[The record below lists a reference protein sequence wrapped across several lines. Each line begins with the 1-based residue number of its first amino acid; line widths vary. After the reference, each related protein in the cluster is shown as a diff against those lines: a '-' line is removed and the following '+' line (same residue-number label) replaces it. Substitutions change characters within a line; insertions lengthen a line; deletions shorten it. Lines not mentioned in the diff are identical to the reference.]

1 MSKKKVSGN
10 TMTLKDFHGGSIPS
24 DLPLPSA
31 PGVTV
36 RTSDRSGYDRPPA
49 WGTPMGRSDHW
60 SRPHTSPATRHYD
73 DKTPFLS
80 HTAPIGR
87 NFDEDERKPLDG
99 VSVPRRTISDESIRG
114 LPSRVEARPEYGLGG
129 SSLGRQV
136 PPVSQSPVGT
146 GNSYSAR
153 LTEAVHVGMSPQSLG
168 GGKEQGTSGGSGGS
182 GYPNVWSM
190 RKEVASAVEP
200 DQQAWSSASAA
211 SKLAHASA
219 LEKVSSGRW
228 QSKAVHYQ
236 TDAEVVRSP
245 EVENRSRANVNGVG
259 AYNRVDAA
267 GEREYYDAMLARHAE
282 RGLGI
287 DNQMQGGKNELLN
300 YERSGVSRY
309 SEVRPTSVAYNS
321 DGVQLARNDSKIVGS
336 DLQHPMPSEPT
347 ERPKLKL
354 LPRAKPLESSE
365 PAVMEYAQGNRQVN
379 DSGHVETVYQ
389 AHGHANY
396 LKPVSAGIDGG
407 KEVGQRPKLNLK
419 PRSQPLE
426 QLDGNSERDR
436 NALFGGAR
444 PRELV
449 LKERGIDDIAINN
462 YDVVEHSNR
471 VENNILKAE
480 KHPEHSIQI
489 PRVEK
494 HPDHPIHTPRAEK
507 HPDHSIHTPRAE
519 KHPDHSIQTR
529 YGEKP
534 EDAHVDQRAGRKAER
549 KEQRADGERVHVQR
563 RNWRGDTRRNGR
575 ETDRQQVSERQ
586 PSPETWRKP
595 VEQQPKS
602 SPGAGGIRHGRAAS
616 AVELAQ
622 AFSRSVS
629 DPKVNDRF
637 SGQRGLNTGNRTQ
650 VPFSRLVGPT
660 PRPQIN

>member
-1 MSKKKVSGN
+1 MSKKKASGN

-36 RTSDRSGYDRPPA
+36 RTSDRSGYDRPTA
-49 WGTPMGRSDHW
+49 WGAPMGRSDHW

-99 VSVPRRTISDESIRG
+99 VSAPRRTISDESIRG
-114 LPSRVEARPEYGLGG
+114 PPSRVEVRPDYGLGG

-136 PPVSQSPVGT
+136 APVSQTPVGT

-153 LTEAVHVGMSPQSLG
+153 LTEVVHVGMNPQSSG
-168 GGKEQGTSGGSGGS
+168 GSKEQGTAAGGGG
-182 GYPNVWSM
+182 GYPNAWSM

-200 DQQAWSSASAA
+200 EQPAWASASAA

-245 EVENRSRANVNGVG
+245 EGENRPCANINGVG
-259 AYNRVDAA
+259 THNRMDAV
-267 GEREYYDAMLARHAE
+267 GEKEYYDAMLARHAE

-287 DNQMQGGKNELLN
+287 DNRMQGGRNELLN

-309 SEVRPTSVAYNS
+309 SDVRPTSAAYHS
-321 DGVQLARNDSKIVGS
+321 DGVQLARNDGKIVGS

-354 LPRAKPLESSE
+354 LPRAKPLESTE
-365 PAVMEYAQGNRQVN
+365 PAVMEYAQGNHQVN

-389 AHGHANY
+389 AHGHANFV
-396 LKPVSAGIDGG
+396 KPVSAGTESG

-419 PRSQPLE
+419 PRSQPIE

-449 LKERGIDDIAINN
+449 LKERGIDDVAINN
-462 YDVVEHSNR
+462 YDVVEHSNK
-471 VENNILKAE
+471 VENNIL
-480 KHPEHSIQI
+480 
-489 PRVEK
+489 
-494 HPDHPIHTPRAEK
+494 RAEK
-507 HPDHSIHTPRAE
+507 HPDHST
-519 KHPDHSIQTR
+519 QTR
-529 YGEKP
+529 YGEKT
-534 EDAHVDQRAGRKAER
+534 EDAHLDQRAGRKPER
-549 KEQRADGERVHVQR
+549 KEQRVDGERAHVQR
-563 RNWRGDTRRNGR
+563 RNWRGDNRRNGR
-575 ETDRQQVSERQ
+575 ETDRQQPSERQ
-586 PSPETWRKP
+586 PSPETWRRP
-595 VEQQPKS
+595 VEQPKS
-602 SPGAGGIRHGRAAS
+602 SPGAAGIHYGRATS

-637 SGQRGLNTGNRTQ
+637 SSGQRGPNTGSRTQ

-660 PRPQIN
+660 SRPQINGY

>member
-36 RTSDRSGYDRPPA
+36 RASDRPGFDRPSA
-49 WGTPMGRSDHW
+49 WGTQMGRSDHW

-73 DKTPFLS
+73 DKSPFLS

-114 LPSRVEARPEYGLGG
+114 GPPSRVEVRPEYGLGG

-136 PPVSQSPVGT
+136 APVSQTPVGM

-153 LTEAVHVGMSPQSLG
+153 LPDAVHVVMNPQSLG
-168 GGKEQGTSGGSGGS
+168 GSKEQGTGGGG
-182 GYPNVWSM
+182 GYPNAWSL

-200 DQQAWSSASAA
+200 EQPAWSSASAA

-236 TDAEVVRSP
+236 TDAEMVRSP
-245 EVENRSRANVNGVG
+245 EAENRPRVNGGG
-259 AYNRVDAA
+259 AYNRMDSVS
-267 GEREYYDAMLARHAE
+267 EKEYYDAMLARHAE

-287 DNQMQGGKNELLN
+287 DNQMQGGRNELLN

-309 SEVRPTSVAYNS
+309 SDVRPTSAPYHS
-321 DGVQLARNDSKIVGS
+321 DGVQLARNDGTIVGS
-336 DLQHPMPSEPT
+336 DLQQPMPSEST

-354 LPRAKPLESSE
+354 LPRAKPLENSE
-365 PAVMEYAQGNRQVN
+365 QAVMEYAQGNRQVN
-379 DSGHVETVYQ
+379 DSGHVETVYL
-389 AHGHANY
+389 AHGHANFS
-396 LKPVSAGIDGG
+396 KPVSAGSDSG
-407 KEVGQRPKLNLK
+407 KESGLRPKLNLK
-419 PRSQPLE
+419 PRSHPVE

-449 LKERGIDDIAINN
+449 LKERGIDDVSINN

-471 VENNILKAE
+471 VENNILRAE
-480 KHPEHSIQI
+480 KHHPEHS
-489 PRVEK
+489 
-494 HPDHPIHTPRAEK
+494 
-507 HPDHSIHTPRAE
+507 S
-519 KHPDHSIQTR
+519 QTR
-529 YGEKP
+529 YSEKT
-534 EDAHVDQRAGRKAER
+534 EDAHLDQRTGRKADR
-549 KEQRADGERVHVQR
+549 KEQRVDGERVHAQR
-563 RNWRGDTRRNGR
+563 RNWRGDTRRTAR
-575 ETDRQQVSERQ
+575 ETDRPQAPPERQ
-586 PSPETWRKP
+586 TSPETWRKP
-595 VEQQPKS
+595 VEQQPKA
-602 SPGAGGIRHGRAAS
+602 SPGAAGIRYGRAAS

-622 AFSRSVS
+622 AFSKSVS

-637 SGQRGLNTGNRTQ
+637 SGQRGLNTGSSRTQ

-660 PRPQIN
+660 SRPQINGY

>member
-36 RTSDRSGYDRPPA
+36 RTSDRSGYDRPLT
-49 WGTPMGRSDHW
+49 WGAPMGRPDHW
-60 SRPHTSPATRHYD
+60 SRPHTSPVTRHYD
-73 DKTPFLS
+73 DKTPFLP

-99 VSVPRRTISDESIRG
+99 ISAPRRTISDESIRAAPP
-114 LPSRVEARPEYGLGG
+114 PSRVELKPEYGLGG
-129 SSLGRQV
+129 LGGSLLGRQGALV
-136 PPVSQSPVGT
+136 SPVGT

-153 LTEAVHVGMSPQSLG
+153 LTDVVHMGVNPQSLG
-168 GGKEQGTSGGSGGS
+168 GSKEQGTGGGGGGGSGG

-190 RKEVASAVEP
+190 RKEVVSAVESE
-200 DQQAWSSASAA
+200 QSAWSSASAA

-228 QSKAVHYQ
+228 QSKTVHYQ
-236 TDAEVVRSP
+236 TDAEVVRST
-245 EVENRSRANVNGVG
+245 EVESRPPDVVNGIST
-259 AYNRVDAA
+259 YNRMDTV
-267 GEREYYDAMLARHAE
+267 GEKEYYDTMLARHAE
-282 RGLGI
+282 RGLGF
-287 DNQMQGGKNELLN
+287 DNQMQGGRNELLDH
-300 YERSGVSRY
+300 ERSGVSKY
-309 SEVRPTSVAYNS
+309 SEVRPRNYHS
-321 DGVQLARNDSKIVGS
+321 DVIQPTRNDGKLAIQ
-336 DLQHPMPSEPT
+336 DLQHSVPSESA

-354 LPRAKPLESSE
+354 LPKAKPLENSE
-365 PAVMEYAQGNRQVN
+365 PSVMEYAQGDCQVN

-389 AHGHANY
+389 AHGHGNFV
-396 LKPVSAGIDGG
+396 KPASAGTESG
-407 KEVGQRPKLNLK
+407 KEAGQRPKLNLK
-419 PRSQPLE
+419 PRSQPFE
-426 QLDGNSERDR
+426 QLDENSERAR

-449 LKERGIDDIAINN
+449 LKERGIDDVKINN

-471 VENNILKAE
+471 VENNYSRTE
-480 KHPEHSIQI
+480 KLPE
-489 PRVEK
+489 
-494 HPDHPIHTPRAEK
+494 
-507 HPDHSIHTPRAE
+507 
-519 KHPDHSIQTR
+519 HSIQTR
-529 YGEKP
+529 YVERV
-534 EDAHVDQRAGRKAER
+534 EDAHLDQRTGRKPER
-549 KEQRADGERVHVQR
+549 KEKEQRVDPERIHGQR
-563 RNWRGDTRRNGR
+563 RNWRAGDIRRNGR
-575 ETDRQQVSERQ
+575 DTDRQQPSERQ

-595 VEQQPKS
+595 VEQQNSYPS
-602 SPGAGGIRHGRAAS
+602 AVGIRYGRAAS

-637 SGQRGLNTGNRTQ
+637 SGQKGLNTGSRTQ

-660 PRPQIN
+660 SRPQINGY

>member
-36 RTSDRSGYDRPPA
+36 RASDRPGYDRPSA
-49 WGTPMGRSDHW
+49 WGTGMGRSDHW

-99 VSVPRRTISDESIRG
+99 VSAPRRTISDESIRG
-114 LPSRVEARPEYGLGG
+114 PPSRVEARLEYGLGG

-136 PPVSQSPVGT
+136 APVSQTPVGT

-153 LTEAVHVGMSPQSLG
+153 LTDAAHVGMNPQSLG
-168 GGKEQGTSGGSGGS
+168 GSKEQGTAGSSGGGG
-182 GYPNVWSM
+182 GYPNAWSM

-200 DQQAWSSASAA
+200 EQPAWSSASAA

-245 EVENRSRANVNGVG
+245 EVENRPRANVNGVG
-259 AYNRVDAA
+259 VYNRVDAV
-267 GEREYYDAMLARHAE
+267 GEKEYYDAMLARHAE

-287 DNQMQGGKNELLN
+287 DNQMQGGRNELLN

-309 SEVRPTSVAYNS
+309 SDVRPTTAPYHS
-321 DGVQLARNDSKIVGS
+321 DVSQLARNDSKIVGS
-336 DLQHPMPSEPT
+336 DLQHPMPSEPI

-354 LPRAKPLESSE
+354 LPRVKPLESSE
-365 PAVMEYAQGNRQVN
+365 PAVMEYTQGNRQVN
-379 DSGHVETVYQ
+379 DSGHVEAVYQ
-389 AHGHANY
+389 AHGHANFM
-396 LKPVSAGIDGG
+396 KPVSAGTESG
-407 KEVGQRPKLNLK
+407 KEIGQRPKLNLK
-419 PRSQPLE
+419 PRSQPIE
-426 QLDGNSERDR
+426 KLDGNSERDR

-449 LKERGIDDIAINN
+449 LKDRGIDDVAKIN

-471 VENNILKAE
+471 VENNIL
-480 KHPEHSIQI
+480 
-489 PRVEK
+489 
-494 HPDHPIHTPRAEK
+494 RAEK
-507 HPDHSIHTPRAE
+507 HPDHST
-519 KHPDHSIQTR
+519 QTR
-529 YGEKP
+529 YSEKA
-534 EDAHVDQRAGRKAER
+534 EDAHLDQRTGRKPER
-549 KEQRADGERVHVQR
+549 KEQRADGEKVHTPR
-563 RNWRGDTRRNGR
+563 RNWRGDNRRNGR
-575 ETDRQQVSERQ
+575 EIDRPQQPSERQ

-595 VEQQPKS
+595 VEQPRS
-602 SPGAGGIRHGRAAS
+602 SPAGAAGIRHSRAAS

-629 DPKVNDRF
+629 DPKVNDNRF
-637 SGQRGLNTGNRTQ
+637 PGQRGLNTGSSRAQ

-660 PRPQIN
+660 SRPQINGY

>member
-36 RTSDRSGYDRPPA
+36 RTSDRSGFDRPSA
-49 WGTPMGRSDHW
+49 WGMPMGRSDHW

-80 HTAPIGR
+80 NTAPIGR

-99 VSVPRRTISDESIRG
+99 GSVPRRTISDESIRG
-114 LPSRVEARPEYGLGG
+114 GPPPRVEVRPPEYGLGG

-136 PPVSQSPVGT
+136 APVSQTPVGA

-153 LTEAVHVGMSPQSLG
+153 LTEAVHVGMNPLSLG
-168 GGKEQGTSGGSGGS
+168 GSKEQGTAGDGG

-200 DQQAWSSASAA
+200 EQPAWSSASAA

-245 EVENRSRANVNGVG
+245 ELENRPRVNGVG
-259 AYNRVDAA
+259 AYSRMDAV
-267 GEREYYDAMLARHAE
+267 GEKEYYDAMLARHTE

-287 DNQMQGGKNELLN
+287 DNQMQGGRNELLN
-300 YERSGVSRY
+300 YERSRVSRY
-309 SEVRPTSVAYNS
+309 SDVRPTSAPHHS
-321 DGVQLARNDSKIVGS
+321 GGVQLARNDGKIVGS
-336 DLQHPMPSEPT
+336 DLQHRMPSEPT
-347 ERPKLKL
+347 ERHKLKL
-354 LPRAKPLESSE
+354 LPRAKPVESSE
-365 PAVMEYAQGNRQVN
+365 PAVMDYAQGNRHVN

-389 AHGHANY
+389 AHGHANFV
-396 LKPVSAGIDGG
+396 KPVSAGTDSG
-407 KEVGQRPKLNLK
+407 KDSGQRPKLNLK
-419 PRSQPLE
+419 PRSQPIE

-436 NALFGGAR
+436 NVLFGGAR

-449 LKERGIDDIAINN
+449 LKERGIDDVAINN

-471 VENNILKAE
+471 VENNI
-480 KHPEHSIQI
+480 S
-489 PRVEK
+489 RVEK
-494 HPDHPIHTPRAEK
+494 L
-507 HPDHSIHTPRAE
+507 PDHST
-519 KHPDHSIQTR
+519 QTR
-529 YGEKP
+529 YGEKT
-534 EDAHVDQRAGRKAER
+534 EDAHLDQKTGRKPER
-549 KEQRADGERVHVQR
+549 KEQRVDGERAHAQR
-563 RNWRGDTRRNGR
+563 RNWRGDTRRNGK
-575 ETDRQQVSERQ
+575 ESNRQPPALERQ

-595 VEQQPKS
+595 AEQQPKS
-602 SPGAGGIRHGRAAS
+602 APGAAGTRYGRAAS

-622 AFSRSVS
+622 AFSKSVS
-629 DPKVNDRF
+629 DPKVNDKF
-637 SGQRGLNTGNRTQ
+637 SGQRGLNTGNSRTQ

-660 PRPQIN
+660 SRPQINGY

>member
-36 RTSDRSGYDRPPA
+36 RASDRSGFDRPSA

-99 VSVPRRTISDESIRG
+99 VSAPRRTISDESIRG
-114 LPSRVEARPEYGLGG
+114 GPPSRVEVRQEYGLGG

-136 PPVSQSPVGT
+136 TPVSDTPVGA

-153 LTEAVHVGMSPQSLG
+153 LTDAVHMGVNHHSLG
-168 GGKEQGTSGGSGGS
+168 GSKEQGTTAAAAAGGGGG
-182 GYPNVWSM
+182 GYPNAWSM

-200 DQQAWSSASAA
+200 EQPAWSSASAA

-245 EVENRSRANVNGVG
+245 EVENRPRVNVNGVG
-259 AYNRVDAA
+259 ASNRMDAVA
-267 GEREYYDAMLARHAE
+267 EKESYDAMLARHAE
-282 RGLGI
+282 RGLSI
-287 DNQMQGGKNELLN
+287 DNQMQSGRNELLH

-309 SEVRPTSVAYNS
+309 SSVRPSSAPYHS
-321 DGVQLARNDSKIVGS
+321 EGVQLARNHSKTVGS
-336 DLQHPMPSEPT
+336 DLQHSMPSEPT

-365 PAVMEYAQGNRQVN
+365 PAVMEYSQGNRQVN

-389 AHGHANY
+389 AHGHGHANFM
-396 LKPVSAGIDGG
+396 KPISAGTDSG
-407 KEVGQRPKLNLK
+407 KDAGQRPKLNLK
-419 PRSQPLE
+419 PRSQPIE

-449 LKERGIDDIAINN
+449 LKERGIDDVAINN

-471 VENNILKAE
+471 VEN
-480 KHPEHSIQI
+480 SIS
-489 PRVEK
+489 
-494 HPDHPIHTPRAEK
+494 RAEK
-507 HPDHSIHTPRAE
+507 HPDISTQSRQVE
-519 KHPDHSIQTR
+519 KSDDP
-529 YGEKP
+529 
-534 EDAHVDQRAGRKAER
+534 HVDHRTGRKSER
-549 KEQRADGERVHVQR
+549 KDPRADGERVNVQR
-563 RNWRGDTRRNGR
+563 RNWRRNGR
-575 ETDRQQVSERQ
+575 ETDRQQQASERQ
-586 PSPETWRKP
+586 ASPETWRKP
-595 VEQQPKS
+595 VEQQPKT
-602 SPGAGGIRHGRAAS
+602 SPGAAGIRYGRAAS

-637 SGQRGLNTGNRTQ
+637 SGQRGLNAGNSSRTQ

-660 PRPQIN
+660 SRPQINGY